1 MKTSHMQVCQL
12 PDGAP
17 ELVAERMRVAAGDT
31 LKARCTAPPS
41 YPPANLTWFLNGN
54 SMNSTTTEVLP
65 EVDDFHN
72 GGPKHPVTTTT
83 TSTQAPYYYYE
94 PGANGTSYI
103 WNNRGHDSIW
113 LPEVKIPEEPTT
125 KRRRM
130 STLTMV
136 VNQESLRQGTLSL
149 TCKASV
155 YSLYSAQAE
164 LLLAA
169 ERPQIAPVVVLATGH
184 THSGAASTTT
194 VANGCLAIVLSTIF
208 SKTAIR

>member
-1 MKTSHMQVCQL
+1 MCFFIKKNTYFFFLRIKKKTLRGGSFWCNTARRVL
-12 PDGAP
+12 TFFLSKF
-17 ELVAERMRVAAGDT
+17 ELFV
-31 LKARCTAPPS
+31 
-41 YPPANLTWFLNGN
+41 LTYRYRFQ
-54 SMNSTTTEVLP
+54 MNATTTEVLP
-65 EVDDFHN
+65 EVEDFHN
-72 GGPKHPVTTTT
+72 GGSQHPATTTT

-155 YSLYSAQAE
+155 FSLYSAQAE

-184 THSGAASTTT
+184 THSGEF
-194 VANGCLAIVLSTIF
+194 G
-208 SKTAIR
+208 